1 MINMKNILVN
11 CSEKKNI
18 VLVLSL
24 SILLLLFIIIR
35 ITYANPTSNFQFDI
49 ECKNSNTSRENIY
62 VGDDIVCNVFGNVK
76 SNNVSGV
83 DTSIVVDRNL
93 KLNSDSISVNE
104 EFINNDDFLYDI
116 DKDNNSVIILEANNF
131 ANVTSD
137 KVKLITFKVN
147 ALQDIAST
155 GNIKLVNT
163 TIVSNDVEFSISDYS
178 KEVTISKLPEAA
190 YLTSLTVDDSDI
202 FNFKSDV
209 FSYDSK
215 VINKD
220 KVNIK
225 ATVSEGARIKEEI
238 GDMIL
243 NYGNN
248 EFKITVI
255 SSTDVETVY
264 SFSIYRPY
272 SSVLLKNFSILV
284 NDKNIELDKSLD
296 SQNVAVNSNSIEI
309 IANGMEGSTI
319 SGNGIKNLNIGDN
332 IFEILVISE
341 DETNTKKYILNVYRQ
356 NTDTSIKDLYV
367 NDNIVNV
374 EENNTYNIN
383 VNALNFNIKTVLND
397 VNADYKLYKIK
408 GDYREEIDGNNI
420 KIDDGSDNVFE
431 IVVLAEDGVTSE
443 NYTLNIHELSSDSY
457 LQSLTI
463 DNLGFNFDKNILE
476 YNLNT
481 ELDEINI
488 SAISSNENSTISGI
502 GKKILELGNNSFN
515 IIVTAED
522 NSTRT
527 YTLNVNKIK
536 MEDNKIIFNGLTVN
550 EDKNYIYKIEVG
562 TSIDTIINSVST
574 NGKVSVIRDND
585 ISITATGQKL
595 KIDFD
600 DYSVEYI
607 IIVKGDV
614 NGDGKVT
621 LSDITT
627 ALKGYRKKI
636 DFTDYMFTAIDFNDD
651 GEFKLSDIVSH
662 LKYYKNNK

>member
-1 MINMKNILVN
+1 MKNILVN

-178 KEVTISKLPEAA
+178 EEVTISKLPEAA

-296 SQNVAVNSNSIEI
+296 SQNVTVNSNSIEI

-420 KIDDGSDNVFE
+420 KIDDGSYNVFE

-527 YTLNVNKIK
+527 YTLNVNKVK

>member
-1 MINMKNILVN
+1 MKNILVN

-116 DKDNNSVIILEANNF
+116 GKDNNSVIILEANNF

-296 SQNVAVNSNSIEI
+296 SQNVTVNSNSIEI

>member
-1 MINMKNILVN
+1 MKNILAV
-11 CSEKKNI
+11 CSEKKSI

-35 ITYANPTSNFQFDI
+35 VTYANPTSNFKFDI

-62 VGDDIVCNVFGNVK
+62 VGDDIVCSVFGNVK
-76 SNNVSGV
+76 SNNVSGL
-83 DTSIVVDRNL
+83 DTSIVIDGNL
-93 KLNSDSISVNE
+93 KLNSDSISINE
-104 EFINNDDFLYDI
+104 ELVNNEDLLYDI
-116 DKDNNSVIILEANNF
+116 DKNNNSVIILEASNF

-137 KVKLITFKVN
+137 RVKLITFKVN
-147 ALQDIAST
+147 ALQDMAST

-178 KEVTISKLPEAA
+178 EEVAISKLPEAA

-238 GDMIL
+238 GDMVL

-272 SSVLLKNFSILV
+272 SSVLLKDFSILV

-296 SQNVAVNSNSIEI
+296 SQNVTVNSDSIEI

-319 SGNGIKNLNIGDN
+319 SGNGIKNLNIGNN
-332 IFEILVISE
+332 IFEILVTSE

-356 NTDTSIKDLYV
+356 NTDTSIKELYV

-383 VNALNFNIKTVLND
+383 VNALNLNIRTILND

-408 GDYREEIDGNNI
+408 GDYREEIDANNI
-420 KIDDGSDNVFE
+420 EIDDGSDNVFE
-431 IVVLAEDGVTSE
+431 IVVLAEDGVTSVT
-443 NYTLNIHELSSDSY
+443 YTLNIHELSSDSY

-463 DNLGFNFDKNILE
+463 DNLGFNFDKNIFE

-488 SAISSNENSTISGI
+488 NAISNNEKSTISGI

-527 YTLNVNKIK
+527 YTLNVNKVK

-550 EDKNYIYKIEVG
+550 EDKKYIYKIEVG

-627 ALKGYRKKI
+627 SLKGYRKKI

>member
-1 MINMKNILVN
+1 MKNILVN
-11 CSEKKNI
+11 CSEKKNV

-296 SQNVAVNSNSIEI
+296 SQNVTVNSNSIEI

-527 YTLNVNKIK
+527 YTLNVNKVK

>member
-1 MINMKNILVN
+1 MKNILVN
-11 CSEKKNI
+11 CSEKKNV

-178 KEVTISKLPEAA
+178 EEVTISKLPEAA

-296 SQNVAVNSNSIEI
+296 SQNVTVNSNSIEI

-383 VNALNFNIKTVLND
+383 VNTLNFNIKTVLND

-463 DNLGFNFDKNILE
+463 DNLDFNFDKNILE

-527 YTLNVNKIK
+527 YTLNVNKVK
-536 MEDNKIIFNGLTVN
+536 MEDNKIIFNGLIVN

-574 NGKVSVIRDND
+574 NGKVSVIGDND

-636 DFTDYMFTAIDFNDD
+636 DFTDYIFTAIDFNDD

>member
-1 MINMKNILVN
+1 M
-11 CSEKKNI
+11 
-18 VLVLSL
+18 
-24 SILLLLFIIIR
+24 LFIIIR

-178 KEVTISKLPEAA
+178 EEVTISKLPEAA

-296 SQNVAVNSNSIEI
+296 SQNVTVNSNSIEI

-527 YTLNVNKIK
+527 YTLNVNKVK

>member
-1 MINMKNILVN
+1 MKNILVN

-296 SQNVAVNSNSIEI
+296 SQNVTVNSNSIEI

-651 GEFKLSDIVSH
+651 DEFKLSDIVSH

>member
-1 MINMKNILVN
+1 MKNILVN

-178 KEVTISKLPEAA
+178 EEVTISKLPEAA

-296 SQNVAVNSNSIEI
+296 SQNVTVNSNSIEI

-527 YTLNVNKIK
+527 YTLNVNKVK

-636 DFTDYMFTAIDFNDD
+636 DFTDYMFIAIDFNDD

>member
-1 MINMKNILVN
+1 MKNVLAV

-24 SILLLLFIIIR
+24 GILLLLFIIIR
-35 ITYANPTSNFQFDI
+35 VTYANPTSNFQFDI

-62 VGDDIVCNVFGNVK
+62 VGDDIVCSVFGNVK

-83 DTSIVVDRNL
+83 DTSIVIDGNL

-137 KVKLITFKVN
+137 RVKLITFKVN
-147 ALQDIAST
+147 ALQDMVST

-178 KEVTISKLPEAA
+178 EEVAISKLPEAA

-225 ATVSEGARIKEEI
+225 ATVSEGAKIKEEI

-264 SFSIYRPY
+264 NFSIYRPY
-272 SSVLLKNFSILV
+272 SSVLLKDFSILV
-284 NDKNIELDKSLD
+284 NNKNIELDKSLD
-296 SQNVAVNSNSIEI
+296 SQNVTVNSDSIEI

-319 SGNGIKNLNIGDN
+319 SGNGIKNLNIGNN
-332 IFEILVISE
+332 IFEILVTSE

-356 NTDTSIKDLYV
+356 NTDASIKELYV

-383 VNALNFNIKTVLND
+383 VNALNLNIRTILND

-408 GDYREEIDGNNI
+408 GDYREEIDANNI
-420 KIDDGSDNVFE
+420 EIDDGSDNVFE
-431 IVVLAEDGVTSE
+431 IVVLAEDGVTSVT
-443 NYTLNIHELSSDSY
+443 YTLNIHELSSDSY

-488 SAISSNENSTISGI
+488 NAISNNEKSTISGI
-502 GKKILELGNNSFN
+502 GKKILELGSNSFN

-527 YTLNVNKIK
+527 YTLNVNKVKI
-536 MEDNKIIFNGLTVN
+536 EDNKIIFNGLTVN
-550 EDKNYIYKIEVG
+550 EDKKYIYKIEVG

-585 ISITATGQKL
+585 TSITATGQKL

-651 GEFKLSDIVSH
+651 SEFKLSDIVSH

>member
-1 MINMKNILVN
+1 MKNVLTV
-11 CSEKKNI
+11 CSEKKSI

-35 ITYANPTSNFQFDI
+35 VTYANPTSNFKFDI

-62 VGDDIVCNVFGNVK
+62 VGDDIVCSVFGNVK
-76 SNNVSGV
+76 SNNVSGL
-83 DTSIVVDRNL
+83 DTSIVIDGNL
-93 KLNSDSISVNE
+93 KLNSDSISINE
-104 EFINNDDFLYDI
+104 ELVNNEDLLYDI
-116 DKDNNSVIILEANNF
+116 DKNNNSVIILEASNF

-137 KVKLITFKVN
+137 RVKLITFKVN
-147 ALQDIAST
+147 ALQDMAST
-155 GNIKLVNT
+155 GNVKLVNT
-163 TIVSNDVEFSISDYS
+163 TIVSNDAEFSISDYS
-178 KEVTISKLPEAA
+178 KEVAISKLPEAS

-202 FNFKSDV
+202 FNFKSNV

-215 VINKD
+215 TVNKD

-238 GDMIL
+238 GDMVL

-272 SSVLLKNFSILV
+272 SSVLLKDFSILV

-296 SQNVAVNSNSIEI
+296 SQNVTVNSDSIEI

-319 SGNGIKNLNIGDN
+319 SGNGIKNLNIGNN
-332 IFEILVISE
+332 IFEILVTSE

-356 NTDTSIKDLYV
+356 NTDASIKELYV

-383 VNALNFNIKTVLND
+383 VNALNLNIRTILND

-408 GDYREEIDGNNI
+408 GDYREEIDANNI
-420 KIDDGSDNVFE
+420 EIDDGSDNVFE
-431 IVVLAEDGVTSE
+431 IVVLAEDGVTSVT
-443 NYTLNIHELSSDSY
+443 YTLNIHELSSDSY

-488 SAISSNENSTISGI
+488 NAISNNEKSTISGI
-502 GKKILELGNNSFN
+502 GKKILELGSNSFN

-527 YTLNVNKIK
+527 YTLNVNKVKI
-536 MEDNKIIFNGLTVN
+536 EDNKIIFNGLTVN
-550 EDKNYIYKIEVG
+550 EDKKYIYKIEVG

-585 ISITATGQKL
+585 TSITATGQKL

-651 GEFKLSDIVSH
+651 SEFKLSDIVSH

>member
-1 MINMKNILVN
+1 MKNILVN
-11 CSEKKNI
+11 CSEKKNV

-296 SQNVAVNSNSIEI
+296 SQNVTVNSNSIEI
-309 IANGMEGSTI
+309 IANGMDGSTI

-488 SAISSNENSTISGI
+488 NAISNNEKSTISGI
-502 GKKILELGNNSFN
+502 GKKILELGSNSFN

-527 YTLNVNKIK
+527 YTLNVNKVKIK
-536 MEDNKIIFNGLTVN
+536 DNKIIFNGLTVN
-550 EDKNYIYKIEVG
+550 EDKKYIYKIEVG

-585 ISITATGQKL
+585 TSITATGQKL

>member
-1 MINMKNILVN
+1 MKNILVN
-11 CSEKKNI
+11 CSEKKNV
-18 VLVLSL
+18 VLVLIL

-296 SQNVAVNSNSIEI
+296 SQNVTVNSNSIEI

-463 DNLGFNFDKNILE
+463 NNLGFNFDKNILE

-527 YTLNVNKIK
+527 YTLNVNKVK

-574 NGKVSVIRDND
+574 DGKVSVIRDND
-585 ISITATGQKL
+585 TSITATGQKL

>member
-1 MINMKNILVN
+1 MKNILAV
-11 CSEKKNI
+11 CSEKKSI

-35 ITYANPTSNFQFDI
+35 VTYANPTSNFKFDI

-62 VGDDIVCNVFGNVK
+62 VGDDIVCSVFGNVK
-76 SNNVSGV
+76 SNNVSGL
-83 DTSIVVDRNL
+83 DTSIVIDGNL
-93 KLNSDSISVNE
+93 KLNSDSISINE
-104 EFINNDDFLYDI
+104 ELVNNEDLLYDI
-116 DKDNNSVIILEANNF
+116 DKNNNSVIILEASNF

-137 KVKLITFKVN
+137 RVKLITFKVN
-147 ALQDIAST
+147 ALQDMAST

-163 TIVSNDVEFSISDYS
+163 TIVSNDAEFSISDYS
-178 KEVTISKLPEAA
+178 KEVAISKLPEAA

-202 FNFKSDV
+202 FNFKSNV

-215 VINKD
+215 TVNKD

-272 SSVLLKNFSILV
+272 SSVLLKDFSILV

-296 SQNVAVNSNSIEI
+296 SQNVTVNSDSIEI

-319 SGNGIKNLNIGDN
+319 SGNGIKNLNIGNN
-332 IFEILVISE
+332 IFEILVVSE

-356 NTDTSIKDLYV
+356 NTDTSIKEIYV

-383 VNALNFNIKTVLND
+383 VNALNFNIRTVLND

-408 GDYREEIDGNNI
+408 GDYREEIDASNI
-420 KIDDGSDNVFE
+420 EIDDGSDNVFE
-431 IVVLAEDGVTSE
+431 IVVLAEDGVTSA
-443 NYTLNIHELSSDSY
+443 NYILNIHELSSDSY

-488 SAISSNENSTISGI
+488 SAISSNENSTIIGI

-527 YTLNVNKIK
+527 YTLNVNKVK
-536 MEDNKIIFNGLTVN
+536 MKDNKIIFNGLTVN

-574 NGKVSVIRDND
+574 NGKVSVIGDND
-585 ISITATGQKL
+585 INVAATGQKL
-595 KIDFD
+595 KVDFD
-600 DYSVEYI
+600 DYSVEYV

-627 ALKGYRKKI
+627 SLKGYRKKI
-636 DFTDYMFTAIDFNDD
+636 DFTDYMFTAVDFNAD

>member
-1 MINMKNILVN
+1 MKNILVN
-11 CSEKKNI
+11 CSEKKNV
-18 VLVLSL
+18 VLVLIL

-264 SFSIYRPY
+264 NFSIYRPY
-272 SSVLLKNFSILV
+272 SSVLLKDFSILV
-284 NDKNIELDKSLD
+284 NNKNIELDKSLD
-296 SQNVAVNSNSIEI
+296 SQNVTVNSNSIEI

-356 NTDTSIKDLYV
+356 NTDTSIKNLYV

-408 GDYREEIDGNNI
+408 GDYREEIDANNI
-420 KIDDGSDNVFE
+420 EIDDGSDNVFE
-431 IVVLAEDGVTSE
+431 IVVLAEDGVTSVT
-443 NYTLNIHELSSDSY
+443 YTLNIHELSSDSY

-527 YTLNVNKIK
+527 YTLNVNKVK

>member
-1 MINMKNILVN
+1 MKNILVN
-11 CSEKKNI
+11 CSEKKNV

-296 SQNVAVNSNSIEI
+296 SQNVTVNSNSIEI

-488 SAISSNENSTISGI
+488 NAISNNEKSTISGI
-502 GKKILELGNNSFN
+502 GKKILELGSNSFN

-527 YTLNVNKIK
+527 YTLNVNKVKIK
-536 MEDNKIIFNGLTVN
+536 DNKIIFNGLTVN
-550 EDKNYIYKIEVG
+550 EDKKYIYKIEVG

-585 ISITATGQKL
+585 TSITATGQKL

>member
-1 MINMKNILVN
+1 MKNILVN
-11 CSEKKNI
+11 CSEKKNV

-178 KEVTISKLPEAA
+178 EEVTISKLPEAA

-296 SQNVAVNSNSIEI
+296 SQNVTVNSNSIEI

-527 YTLNVNKIK
+527 YTLNVNKVK

>member
-1 MINMKNILVN
+1 MKNILVN

-178 KEVTISKLPEAA
+178 EEVTISKLPEAA

-296 SQNVAVNSNSIEI
+296 SQNVTVNSNSIEI

-374 EENNTYNIN
+374 EENNTYNVN

-527 YTLNVNKIK
+527 YTLNVNKVK

>member
-1 MINMKNILVN
+1 MKNILVN
-11 CSEKKNI
+11 CSEKKNV

-155 GNIKLVNT
+155 ENIKLVNT

-178 KEVTISKLPEAA
+178 EEVTISKLPEAA

-296 SQNVAVNSNSIEI
+296 SQNVTVNSNSIEI

-527 YTLNVNKIK
+527 YTLNVNKVK

>member
-1 MINMKNILVN
+1 MKNILVN
-11 CSEKKNI
+11 CSEKKNV
-18 VLVLSL
+18 VLVLIL

-264 SFSIYRPY
+264 NFSIYRPY
-272 SSVLLKNFSILV
+272 SSVLLKDFSILV
-284 NDKNIELDKSLD
+284 NNKNIELDKSLD
-296 SQNVAVNSNSIEI
+296 SQNVTVNSNSIEI

-356 NTDTSIKDLYV
+356 NTDTSIKNLYV

-408 GDYREEIDGNNI
+408 GDYREEIDANNI
-420 KIDDGSDNVFE
+420 EIDDGSDNVFE

-515 IIVTAED
+515 IIVIAED

-527 YTLNVNKIK
+527 YTLNVNKVK

>member
-1 MINMKNILVN
+1 MKNVLAV

-24 SILLLLFIIIR
+24 GILLLLFIIIR
-35 ITYANPTSNFQFDI
+35 VTYANPTSNFQFDI

-62 VGDDIVCNVFGNVK
+62 VGDDIVCSVFGNVK

-83 DTSIVVDRNL
+83 DTSIVIEGNL

-163 TIVSNDVEFSISDYS
+163 TIVSNDAEFSISDYS
-178 KEVTISKLPEAA
+178 KEVAISKLPEAA

-202 FNFKSDV
+202 FNFKSNV
-209 FSYDSK
+209 FFYNSK

-225 ATVSEGARIKEEI
+225 AIVSEGAKIKEEI
-238 GDMIL
+238 GDMVL

-272 SSVLLKNFSILV
+272 SSVLLKDFSILV

-296 SQNVAVNSNSIEI
+296 SQNVTVNSDSIEI

-319 SGNGIKNLNIGDN
+319 SGNGIKNLNIGNN
-332 IFEILVISE
+332 IFEILVTSE

-356 NTDTSIKDLYV
+356 NTDASIKELYV

-383 VNALNFNIKTVLND
+383 VNALNLNIRTILND

-408 GDYREEIDGNNI
+408 GDYREGIDANNI
-420 KIDDGSDNVFE
+420 EIDDGSDNVFE
-431 IVVLAEDGVTSE
+431 IVVLAEDGVTSVT
-443 NYTLNIHELSSDSY
+443 YTLNIHELSSDSY

-527 YTLNVNKIK
+527 YTLNVNKVKI
-536 MEDNKIIFNGLTVN
+536 EDNKIIFNGLTVN
-550 EDKNYIYKIEVG
+550 EDKKYIYKIEVG

-585 ISITATGQKL
+585 TSITATGQKL

-651 GEFKLSDIVSH
+651 SEFKLSDIVSH

>member
-178 KEVTISKLPEAA
+178 EEVTISKLPEAA

-255 SSTDVETVY
+255 SSTDV
-264 SFSIYRPY
+264 
-272 SSVLLKNFSILV
+272 
-284 NDKNIELDKSLD
+284 
-296 SQNVAVNSNSIEI
+296 
-309 IANGMEGSTI
+309 
-319 SGNGIKNLNIGDN
+319 
-332 IFEILVISE
+332 
-341 DETNTKKYILNVYRQ
+341 
-356 NTDTSIKDLYV
+356 
-367 NDNIVNV
+367 
-374 EENNTYNIN
+374 
-383 VNALNFNIKTVLND
+383 
-397 VNADYKLYKIK
+397 
-408 GDYREEIDGNNI
+408 
-420 KIDDGSDNVFE
+420 
-431 IVVLAEDGVTSE
+431 
-443 NYTLNIHELSSDSY
+443 
-457 LQSLTI
+457 
-463 DNLGFNFDKNILE
+463 
-476 YNLNT
+476 
-481 ELDEINI
+481 
-488 SAISSNENSTISGI
+488 
-502 GKKILELGNNSFN
+502 
-515 IIVTAED
+515 
-522 NSTRT
+522 
-527 YTLNVNKIK
+527 
-536 MEDNKIIFNGLTVN
+536 
-550 EDKNYIYKIEVG
+550 
-562 TSIDTIINSVST
+562 
-574 NGKVSVIRDND
+574 
-585 ISITATGQKL
+585 
-595 KIDFD
+595 
-600 DYSVEYI
+600 
-607 IIVKGDV
+607 
-614 NGDGKVT
+614 
-621 LSDITT
+621 
-627 ALKGYRKKI
+627 
-636 DFTDYMFTAIDFNDD
+636 
-651 GEFKLSDIVSH
+651 
-662 LKYYKNNK
+662 

>member
-1 MINMKNILVN
+1 MKNILVN
-11 CSEKKNI
+11 CSEKKNV
-18 VLVLSL
+18 VLVLIL

-296 SQNVAVNSNSIEI
+296 SQNVTVNSNSIEI

-356 NTDTSIKDLYV
+356 NTDASIKELYV

-383 VNALNFNIKTVLND
+383 VNALNLNIRTILND

-408 GDYREEIDGNNI
+408 GDYREEIDANNI
-420 KIDDGSDNVFE
+420 EIDDGSDNVFE
-431 IVVLAEDGVTSE
+431 IVVLAEDGVTSVT
-443 NYTLNIHELSSDSY
+443 YTLNIHELSSDSY
-457 LQSLTI
+457 LQSLII

-527 YTLNVNKIK
+527 YTLNVNKVK

-585 ISITATGQKL
+585 ISIAATGQKL

>member
-83 DTSIVVDRNL
+83 DTSIVVDKNL

-178 KEVTISKLPEAA
+178 EEVTISKLPEAA

-296 SQNVAVNSNSIEI
+296 SQNVTVNSNSIEI

-319 SGNGIKNLNIGDN
+319 SGN
-332 IFEILVISE
+332 V
-341 DETNTKKYILNVYRQ
+341 
-356 NTDTSIKDLYV
+356 
-367 NDNIVNV
+367 
-374 EENNTYNIN
+374 
-383 VNALNFNIKTVLND
+383 
-397 VNADYKLYKIK
+397 
-408 GDYREEIDGNNI
+408 
-420 KIDDGSDNVFE
+420 
-431 IVVLAEDGVTSE
+431 
-443 NYTLNIHELSSDSY
+443 
-457 LQSLTI
+457 
-463 DNLGFNFDKNILE
+463 
-476 YNLNT
+476 
-481 ELDEINI
+481 
-488 SAISSNENSTISGI
+488 
-502 GKKILELGNNSFN
+502 
-515 IIVTAED
+515 
-522 NSTRT
+522 
-527 YTLNVNKIK
+527 
-536 MEDNKIIFNGLTVN
+536 
-550 EDKNYIYKIEVG
+550 
-562 TSIDTIINSVST
+562 
-574 NGKVSVIRDND
+574 
-585 ISITATGQKL
+585 L
-595 KIDFD
+595 KI
-600 DYSVEYI
+600 
-607 IIVKGDV
+607 
-614 NGDGKVT
+614 
-621 LSDITT
+621 
-627 ALKGYRKKI
+627 
-636 DFTDYMFTAIDFNDD
+636 
-651 GEFKLSDIVSH
+651 
-662 LKYYKNNK
+662 

>member
-1 MINMKNILVN
+1 MKNILVN

-163 TIVSNDVEFSISDYS
+163 TIVFNDVEFSISDYS
-178 KEVTISKLPEAA
+178 EEVTISKLPEAA

-296 SQNVAVNSNSIEI
+296 SQNVTVNSNSIEI

-527 YTLNVNKIK
+527 YTLNVNKVK

>member
-1 MINMKNILVN
+1 MKNILVN
-11 CSEKKNI
+11 CSEKKNV

-137 KVKLITFKVN
+137 RVKLITFKVN
-147 ALQDIAST
+147 ALQDMVST

-178 KEVTISKLPEAA
+178 EEVAISKLPEAA

-225 ATVSEGARIKEEI
+225 ATVSEGAKIKEEI

-264 SFSIYRPY
+264 NFSIYRPY
-272 SSVLLKNFSILV
+272 SSVLLKDFSILV
-284 NDKNIELDKSLD
+284 NNKNIELDKSLD
-296 SQNVAVNSNSIEI
+296 SQNVTVNSDSIEI

-319 SGNGIKNLNIGDN
+319 SGNGIKNLNIGNN
-332 IFEILVISE
+332 IFEILVTSE

-527 YTLNVNKIK
+527 YTLNVNKVK

>member
-1 MINMKNILVN
+1 MKNILVN
-11 CSEKKNI
+11 CSEKKNV
-18 VLVLSL
+18 VLVLIL

-296 SQNVAVNSNSIEI
+296 SQNVTVNSNSIEI

-515 IIVTAED
+515 IIVIAED

-527 YTLNVNKIK
+527 YTLNVNKVK

>member
-1 MINMKNILVN
+1 MKNILVN
-11 CSEKKNI
+11 CNEKKNV
-18 VLVLSL
+18 VLVLIL

-163 TIVSNDVEFSISDYS
+163 TIVSNDVEFSIGDYS
-178 KEVTISKLPEAA
+178 EEVTISKLPEAA

-296 SQNVAVNSNSIEI
+296 SQNVTVNSNSIEI

-383 VNALNFNIKTVLND
+383 VNTLNFNIKTVLND

-527 YTLNVNKIK
+527 YTLNVNKVK

>member
-1 MINMKNILVN
+1 MKNILVN
-11 CSEKKNI
+11 CSEKKNV

-178 KEVTISKLPEAA
+178 EEVTISKLPEAA

-296 SQNVAVNSNSIEI
+296 SQNVTVNSNSIEI

-527 YTLNVNKIK
+527 YTLNVNKVK

-585 ISITATGQKL
+585 TSITATGQKL

>member
-1 MINMKNILVN
+1 MKNILVN
-11 CSEKKNI
+11 CSEKKNV

-131 ANVTSD
+131 ANVTND

-163 TIVSNDVEFSISDYS
+163 PIVSNDVEFSISDYS
-178 KEVTISKLPEAA
+178 EEVTISKLPEAA

-296 SQNVAVNSNSIEI
+296 SQNVTVNSNSIEI

-527 YTLNVNKIK
+527 YTLNVNKVK

>member
-1 MINMKNILVN
+1 MKNILVN
-11 CSEKKNI
+11 CSEKKNV

-264 SFSIYRPY
+264 NFSIYRPY
-272 SSVLLKNFSILV
+272 SSVLLKDFSILV
-284 NDKNIELDKSLD
+284 NNKNIELDKSLD
-296 SQNVAVNSNSIEI
+296 SQNVTVNSDSIEI

-319 SGNGIKNLNIGDN
+319 SGNGIKNLNIGNN
-332 IFEILVISE
+332 IFEILVTSE

-356 NTDTSIKDLYV
+356 NTDASIKELYV

-383 VNALNFNIKTVLND
+383 VNALNLNIRTILND

-408 GDYREEIDGNNI
+408 GDYREEIDANNI
-420 KIDDGSDNVFE
+420 EIDDGSDNVFE
-431 IVVLAEDGVTSE
+431 IVVLAEDGVTSVT
-443 NYTLNIHELSSDSY
+443 YTLNIHELSSDSY

-488 SAISSNENSTISGI
+488 NAISNNEKSTISGI
-502 GKKILELGNNSFN
+502 GKKILELGSNSFN

-527 YTLNVNKIK
+527 YTLNVNKVKI
-536 MEDNKIIFNGLTVN
+536 EDNKIIFNGLTVN
-550 EDKNYIYKIEVG
+550 EDKKYIYKIEVG

-585 ISITATGQKL
+585 TSITATGQKL
-595 KIDFD
+595 KIDFN

-651 GEFKLSDIVSH
+651 SEFKLSDIVSH

>member
-1 MINMKNILVN
+1 MKNILVN
-11 CSEKKNI
+11 CSEKKNV
-18 VLVLSL
+18 VLVLIL

-296 SQNVAVNSNSIEI
+296 SQNVIVNSNSIEI

-408 GDYREEIDGNNI
+408 GDYREEIEGNNI
-420 KIDDGSDNVFE
+420 KIDDGSDSVFE

-527 YTLNVNKIK
+527 YTLNVNKVK

>member
-1 MINMKNILVN
+1 MKNILVN
-11 CSEKKNI
+11 CSEKKNV
-18 VLVLSL
+18 VLVLIL

-296 SQNVAVNSNSIEI
+296 SQNVTVNSNSIEI

-463 DNLGFNFDKNILE
+463 NNLGFNFDKNILE

-527 YTLNVNKIK
+527 YTLNVNKVK

-585 ISITATGQKL
+585 TSITATGQKL

>member
-1 MINMKNILVN
+1 MKNILVN

-178 KEVTISKLPEAA
+178 EEVTISKLPEAA

-296 SQNVAVNSNSIEI
+296 SQNVTVNSNSIEI

-527 YTLNVNKIK
+527 YTLNVNKVK

-651 GEFKLSDIVSH
+651 SEFKLSDIVSH

>member
-1 MINMKNILVN
+1 MKNILVN

-62 VGDDIVCNVFGNVK
+62 VGDDIVCNFFGNVK

-178 KEVTISKLPEAA
+178 EEVTISKLPEAA

-296 SQNVAVNSNSIEI
+296 SQNVTVNSNSIEI

-527 YTLNVNKIK
+527 YTLNVNKVK

>member
-1 MINMKNILVN
+1 MKNILVN

-178 KEVTISKLPEAA
+178 EEVTISKLPEAA

-296 SQNVAVNSNSIEI
+296 SQNVIVNSNSIEI

-527 YTLNVNKIK
+527 YTLNVNKVK

>member
-1 MINMKNILVN
+1 MKNILVN

-178 KEVTISKLPEAA
+178 EEVTISKLPEAA
-190 YLTSLTVDDSDI
+190 YLTSLTVDDSDR

-296 SQNVAVNSNSIEI
+296 SQNVTVNSNSIEI

-527 YTLNVNKIK
+527 YTLNVNKVK

>member
-1 MINMKNILVN
+1 MKNILVN

-178 KEVTISKLPEAA
+178 EEVTISKLPEAA

-296 SQNVAVNSNSIEI
+296 SQNVTVNSNSIEI

-383 VNALNFNIKTVLND
+383 VNTLNFNIKTVLND

-408 GDYREEIDGNNI
+408 GDYSEEIDGNNI

-527 YTLNVNKIK
+527 YTLNVNKVK

>member
-1 MINMKNILVN
+1 MKNVLAV

-24 SILLLLFIIIR
+24 GILLLLFIIIR

-62 VGDDIVCNVFGNVK
+62 VGDDIVCSVFGNVK

-155 GNIKLVNT
+155 GNVKLVNT

-178 KEVTISKLPEAA
+178 EEVAISKLPEAA

-225 ATVSEGARIKEEI
+225 ATVSEGAGIKEEI

-272 SSVLLKNFSILV
+272 SSVLLKDFSILV

-296 SQNVAVNSNSIEI
+296 SQNVTVNSDSIEI

-319 SGNGIKNLNIGDN
+319 SGNGIKNLNIGNN
-332 IFEILVISE
+332 IFEILVTSE

-356 NTDTSIKDLYV
+356 NTDASIKELYV

-383 VNALNFNIKTVLND
+383 VNALNLNIRTILND

-408 GDYREEIDGNNI
+408 GDYREEIDANNI
-420 KIDDGSDNVFE
+420 EIDDGSDNVFE
-431 IVVLAEDGVTSE
+431 IVVLAEDGVTSVT
-443 NYTLNIHELSSDSY
+443 YTLNIHELSSDSY

-488 SAISSNENSTISGI
+488 NAISNNEKSTISGI
-502 GKKILELGNNSFN
+502 GKKILELGSNSFN

-527 YTLNVNKIK
+527 YTLNVNKVKI
-536 MEDNKIIFNGLTVN
+536 EDNKIIFNGLTVN
-550 EDKNYIYKIEVG
+550 EDKKYIYKIEVG

-585 ISITATGQKL
+585 TSITATGQKL

-651 GEFKLSDIVSH
+651 SEFKLSDIVSH

>member
-1 MINMKNILVN
+1 MKNILVN

-178 KEVTISKLPEAA
+178 EEVTISKLPEAA

-284 NDKNIELDKSLD
+284 DDKNIELDKSLD
-296 SQNVAVNSNSIEI
+296 SQNVTVNSNSIEI

-527 YTLNVNKIK
+527 YTLNVNKVK

>member
-1 MINMKNILVN
+1 MKNILVN

-296 SQNVAVNSNSIEI
+296 SQNVTVNSNSIEI

-527 YTLNVNKIK
+527 YTLNVNKVK